1 MVRNNYSL
9 NISLNNVP
17 KISTPQD
24 SRLNLYSLRQIPG
37 LITVS
42 KINLEQRSCSATGL
56 YPSAPPSFK
65 LQRRWVIEMIQLFQ
79 LPNRETPPP
88 PQSTKRNIPQ
98 LRWSGKP
105 FNALDNNHHHQRYR
119 RHLPTFKIGLVYLF
133 WTHDVPIFDLV
144 SPYSKNVVFDWICSH
159 SWKIYKRNSKNRHF
173 FSTLGQTWPIG
184 H

>member
-37 LITVS
+37 LISVF

-79 LPNRETPPP
+79 LPNRETPTPP
-88 PQSTKRNIPQ
+88 PPLKARSETFPSFAGVENRSTR
-98 LRWSGKP
+98 
-105 FNALDNNHHHQRYR
+105 
-119 RHLPTFKIGLVYLF
+119 
-133 WTHDVPIFDLV
+133 
-144 SPYSKNVVFDWICSH
+144 
-159 SWKIYKRNSKNRHF
+159 
-173 FSTLGQTWPIG
+173 
-184 H
+184 